1 MRNTL
6 QTALGVA
13 LLIVCAAGLARSATL
28 KAGVAKIDITPPPG
42 LPLWGFANRKAPA
55 TGTRDPLY
63 ARVLVLEAGDT
74 RLALVALDLGR
85 AFGPAS
91 MARLREEAAKTSGI
105 SYVLAVASHTHSA
118 PVIAD
123 VYESEPPPW
132 ESGTI
137 ESIVKAIGVAST
149 HLVDARLGTGYG
161 VTYIGHNRLRH
172 NPDGSVS
179 WFEVNPTQIP
189 TAPVDPTVSVLRV
202 DNAEGQPI
210 AILVNYACHP
220 VIFGSDNL
228 EYSADFPGVMT
239 KTVED
244 AFGGAP
250 LCFFLQGAPGDI
262 NPFYAVTP
270 LQQDAV
276 HWREWTGQHL
286 GEEAAR
292 VAKNI
297 RTDARAQADAAP
309 SIDYGEDMLTFH
321 LRWNLDKFRQ
331 ALMQSLG
338 PEGFRAYASGLKSEF
353 QLPVA
358 TVLIDKRI
366 AFMTMPGEPF
376 VNFQVDWRNRCP
388 VPDAFFLGYA
398 NGYYGYFPTIRA
410 STEGGYGAG
419 SSSTFIEPG
428 AGETMVDHAVI
439 KTYQMLGRYHDLPEE
454 MQPRSA
460 P

>member
-1 MRNTL
+1 MRRSL
-6 QTALGVA
+6 RAAFGVI
-13 LLIVCAAGLARSATL
+13 LLIVCVAARAPGATL
-28 KAGVAKIDITPPPG
+28 KAGVAKVDITPSTG
-42 LPLWGFANRKAPA
+42 LEMWGFEERKAPA

-63 ARVLVLEAGDT
+63 ARVLVLEAGET

-91 MARLREEAAKTSGI
+91 MARLRDEAAKSSGI
-105 SYVLAVASHTHSA
+105 SYVLVVASHTHSA
-118 PVIAD
+118 PVISD
-123 VYESEPPPW
+123 VYESGMPPW
-132 ESGTI
+132 ESETI
-137 ESIVKAIGVAST
+137 EKIVKAIGDARG
-149 HLVDARLGTGYG
+149 HLVEARLGTGYG

-179 WFEVNPTQIP
+179 WFERNPTQIP

-202 DNAEGQPI
+202 DASDGRPI

-220 VIFGSDNL
+220 VIFGSDNQ

-270 LQQDAV
+270 LPQDAV
-276 HWREWTGQHL
+276 RWRDWTGQHL

-292 VAKNI
+292 VAKSI
-297 RTDARAQADAAP
+297 HTESSAAP
-309 SIDYGEDMLTFH
+309 SIDYTEDVLTFH
-321 LRWNLDKFRQ
+321 LRWNLEKFRQ
-331 ALMQSLG
+331 GLLQVLG
-338 PEGFRAYASGLKSEF
+338 PDGFRAYASGLKPEF
-353 QLPVA
+353 QLPTAV
-358 TVLIDKRI
+358 VLINRQI

-388 VPDAFFLGYA
+388 VRDAFFLGYA

-419 SSSTFIEPG
+419 SFATFVEPG
-428 AGETMVDHAVI
+428 AGERMVNQALI
-439 KTYQMLGRYHDLPEE
+439 KTYRMLGRYNDLPEE
-454 MQPRSA
+454 MQPKATQR
-460 P
+460 